1 MNSLDL
7 LAAIWNFA
15 LNTVVVTPL
24 GNTSPFEIA
33 GFITGVATVWLTV
46 KANIWNW
53 PIGNANS
60 FFLLIVFL
68 QAGLYSDSSLQ
79 VIFIVL
85 GFYGWW
91 FWLRGGPKGGEAP
104 VRNAGRLELGL
115 VALATV
121 GGTIAWTNFLI
132 HFTNS
137 TVPLW
142 DASTTVLSLAAT
154 WLLTRKLVQNW
165 PIWVF
170 GVDLPMIGL
179 YLYKGL
185 HLTALLYVVFAVL
198 ALRGW
203 IEWRRM
209 LAAQEQAASGSSGQP
224 LGGLAALLAQ
234 MPGAPVPPLVP
245 ETVASEP

>member
-1 MNSLDL
+1 MNPIDFVASV
-7 LAAIWNFA
+7 WSFM
-15 LNTVVVTPL
+15 LNTVISTPL

-33 GFITGVATVWLTV
+33 GFITGIWTVWLTV

-79 VIFIVL
+79 LIFIVL

-104 VRNAGRLELGL
+104 IRHAGRLELSL
-115 VALATV
+115 VAVATV
-121 GGTIAWTNFLI
+121 AGTIVWTNVLI

-154 WLLTRKLVQNW
+154 WLLTRKLVENW
-165 PIWVF
+165 PVWVF

-185 HLTALLYVVFAVL
+185 HLTALLYVVFALL
-198 ALRGW
+198 ATRGW
-203 IEWRRM
+203 IEWRRRIADADPSDEDAPGDLVSSLPTTPV
-209 LAAQEQAASGSSGQP
+209 LA
-224 LGGLAALLAQ
+224 
-234 MPGAPVPPLVP
+234 P
-245 ETVASEP
+245 EPMAIKP

>member
-1 MNSLDL
+1 MNPLDL
-7 LAAIWNFA
+7 LASAWSFL

-33 GFITGVATVWLTV
+33 GFVTGILTVWLTV

-60 FFLLIVFL
+60 FFLLIVFV
-68 QAGLYSDSSLQ
+68 QAGLYSDSLLQ
-79 VIFIVL
+79 VIYIIL

-104 VRNAGRLELGL
+104 IRRAPRRELIL
-115 VALATV
+115 VGIATAA
-121 GGTIAWTNFLI
+121 GTIAWTAVLLR
-132 HFTNS
+132 FTNS
-137 TVPLW
+137 SVPFW
-142 DASTTVLSLAAT
+142 DAGTTALSLAAT
-154 WLLTRKLVQNW
+154 WLLTRKLLENW

-185 HLTALLYVVFAVL
+185 NLTALLYVIFAVL

-203 IEWRRM
+203 IEWRRRIAAAPGPDTAVGADT
-209 LAAQEQAASGSSGQP
+209 LAEPAAPAG
-224 LGGLAALLAQ
+224 
-234 MPGAPVPPLVP
+234 LVP
-245 ETVASEP
+245 EPLLVTGP